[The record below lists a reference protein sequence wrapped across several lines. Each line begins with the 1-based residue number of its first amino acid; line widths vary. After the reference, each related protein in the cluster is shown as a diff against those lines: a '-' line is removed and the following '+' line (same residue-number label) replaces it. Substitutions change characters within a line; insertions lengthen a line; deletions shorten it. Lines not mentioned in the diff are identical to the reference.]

1 MATSFISGAKNEK
14 KLIHVILV
22 HFVVGVRAPIF
33 AFYYFCHAVDN
44 WFKGLTVFVAI
55 DYNQMRQ
62 TCSLQA
68 IALCSETILYPSSL
82 TTEDNLSSVL

>member
-44 WFKGLTVFVAI
+44 
-55 DYNQMRQ
+55 
-62 TCSLQA
+62 
-68 IALCSETILYPSSL
+68 
-82 TTEDNLSSVL
+82 